1 MSRRPESRRRTATAV
16 AAALLFL
23 AALTGCGQDNGGKAG
38 GTADSPVT
46 TGPGTTGPAEV
57 TDMKS
62 LVDAAE
68 SAAAAAESAAAED
81 GQD

>member
-1 MSRRPESRRRTATAV
+1 MSRRPESRRGTATTV
-16 AAALLFL
+16 AAALLL
-23 AALTGCGQDNGGKAG
+23 LTALTGCGQDNDEKAG
-38 GTADSPVT
+38 GTTDSPVT
-46 TGPGTTGPAEV
+46 TGPVTTGPAEV
-57 TDMKS
+57 TDMKK